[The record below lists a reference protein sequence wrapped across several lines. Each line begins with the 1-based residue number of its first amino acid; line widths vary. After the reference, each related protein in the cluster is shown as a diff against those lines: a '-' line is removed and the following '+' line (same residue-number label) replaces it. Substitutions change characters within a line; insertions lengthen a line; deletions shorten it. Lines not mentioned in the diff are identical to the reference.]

1 MKKVFL
7 LLSFLLGTTF
17 FSMAQRFAYVDAQ
30 YILDN
35 IPEYADAQKKL
46 DAVSAG
52 WQKEIE
58 AKYKEIDG
66 LYKSYQQ
73 EQVLL
78 TDEMKKQRQT
88 EIENKENAVKEF
100 QKNKYGP
107 DGDLFKQRQEL
118 IKPIQDKVY
127 DAVTKLATSKAY
139 DFIFDKSGGVS
150 MLYANPKLDL
160 SDDVIKALGYT
171 PKTGDNTTPQ
181 KK

>member
-7 LLSFLLGTTF
+7 LLFLLGTTF

-46 DAVSAG
+46 DNISAG

-78 TDEMKKQRQT
+78 TDEMKKQRQS

-100 QKNKYGP
+100 QKTKYGP
-107 DGDLFKQRQEL
+107 DGELFQKRQEL

-127 DAVTKLATSKAY
+127 DAVSKLATSKAY
-139 DFIFDKSGGVS
+139 DFIFDKSSGVS

-160 SDDVIKALGYT
+160 SDDVVKALGYT
-171 PKTGDNTTPQ
+171 PKTDNTTPQ